1 MRRRYEPAKILR
13 NATLR
18 WARGCL
24 HPVER
29 LADTRLAQAMLVT
42 SEDRI
47 NQDLLEFI
55 KEWQ

>member
-1 MRRRYEPAKILR
+1 MPAKILR

-29 LADTRLAQAMLVT
+29 LADTRLAQAMPAT
-42 SEDRI
+42 NADRI
-47 NQDLLEFI
+47 DADLLEYI